1 VLDTALRQ
9 LRYGWAN
16 LTGGRV
22 RVDDVR
28 RLVGDILATRAEFG
42 TGDREQIQEM
52 LGAAV
57 DPDVQ
62 RTTDARR
69 WRATVRRAYD
79 ETLYYR
85 SALDRLGTAPD
96 DLTLDRS
103 AELPPTPKSALRSLP
118 EAFVSRRASPVFQ
131 AWTTGTT
138 ATPTPFW
145 FSDYE
150 LELAA
155 ALSALSYLVNATI
168 GADDVLAVCIGSRA
182 ALGIQNTMLSCRLVG
197 AACFLIGMVDPAE
210 TLSRLATPVHLP
222 GKKPRV
228 SAITVYP
235 SHLGRLVQE
244 AGRQGYRAADFGLER
259 IFCGGEVLSDA
270 LRRRAEEA
278 FGAAVLDG
286 YGMTETF
293 PLGGIVC
300 DEGHLHHATDQG
312 RVEVLELRTLAPAG
326 PGAVGVLVVTPYYPY
341 RETTMVLRLAT
352 GDLVRRL
359 GTEPGCG
366 LARLPATSRLLG
378 KAAQCP
384 AGGERPLYQR
394 ELLELLE
401 AEPDVPLPCR
411 YGVQPAA
418 DGYDL
423 HVLVPRNGPALLARL
438 EGRAADRGLPLRKLE
453 LHDDP
458 STMPPAEFARA
469 LLHETTVVREEGTGT
484 WSLR

>member
-28 RLVGDILATRAEFG
+28 RLVTDILATRAEFG
-42 TGDREQIQEM
+42 IGGRGQIEEM

-57 DPDVQ
+57 DPEVQ
-62 RTTDARR
+62 RTTDTRR
-69 WRATVRRAYD
+69 WRATVRKAYG

-85 SALDRLGTAPD
+85 TALDRLGVTPD
-96 DLTLDRS
+96 ELTLDRS
-103 AELPPTPKSALRSLP
+103 AELPPTPKSTLRSLP
-118 EAFVSRRASPVFQ
+118 EAFISQRAEPVFQ

-138 ATPTPFW
+138 GTPASIW
-145 FSDYE
+145 FSAYE

-155 ALSALSYLVNATI
+155 ALSALSYLVNLTI
-168 GADDVLAVCIGSRA
+168 GPDDVLGVCISSRA
-182 ALGIQNTMLSCRLVG
+182 ALGVQNTMLSCRLVG
-197 AACFLIGMVDPAE
+197 AACFLTGMVDPAE

-222 GKKPRV
+222 RRKPRV
-228 SAITVYP
+228 SLLSVYP
-235 SHLGRLVQE
+235 SYLAKLVQE
-244 AGRQGYRAADFGLER
+244 AERLGYRPADFGLER
-259 IFCGGEVLSDA
+259 ILCGGEVLSDA
-270 LRRRAEEA
+270 LRRRAERT
-278 FGAAVLDG
+278 FGATVLEG
-286 YGMTETF
+286 YGMTEIF
-293 PLGGIVC
+293 PLGGLVC

-312 RVEVLELRTLAPAG
+312 RVEVLDPRTLAPAR
-326 PGAVGVLVVTPYYPY
+326 PGDVGTLVVTPYYPY
-341 RETTMVLRLAT
+341 RETTLVLRLAT
-352 GDLVRRL
+352 GDLVRCL
-359 GTEPGCG
+359 EAEPGCS

-378 KAAQCP
+378 KMALCP

-394 ELLELLE
+394 EVLELLE
-401 AEPDVPLPCR
+401 AERGVPLPCS
-411 YGVQPAA
+411 YAVQPAA

-423 HVLVPRNGPALLARL
+423 HVLVWREEPALLARL
-438 EGRAADRGLPLRKLE
+438 QQRAADRGLPLRKLE

>member
-1 VLDTALRQ
+1 MLDTALRQ

-28 RLVGDILATRAEFG
+28 RLVGDILATRTEFG
-42 TGDREQIQEM
+42 TGDREQIREM

-118 EAFVSRRASPVFQ
+118 EAFVSHRASPVFQ

-210 TLSRLATPVHLP
+210 TLS
-222 GKKPRV
+222 
-228 SAITVYP
+228 
-235 SHLGRLVQE
+235 
-244 AGRQGYRAADFGLER
+244 
-259 IFCGGEVLSDA
+259 DA

-312 RVEVLELRTLAPAG
+312 RVEVLEPRTLAPAG

-411 YGVQPAA
+411 YAVQPAA

-423 HVLVPRNGPALLARL
+423 HVLVPRNGPALLTRL